1 MPRKGTK
8 GQPKD
13 KKYNG
18 VLVRGLKPS
27 TVDWLE
33 KQKDR
38 DKPTKPAVIREIIEQ
53 ERRRQSG

>member
-1 MPRKGTK
+1 MSQNDKK
-8 GQPKD
+8 GQPKK

-18 VLVRGLKPS
+18 VLVRGIKPS

-33 KQKDR
+33 KQKNE